1 MKSDVRKDRVTN
13 MEANAIQK
21 LWKYDGLI
29 YDMGILF
36 DDNSKPFLDILTES
50 SEHIEVS
57 IANLKEL
64 DSVIQFLE
72 KLDTDID
79 IEFHDICQFINLVKN
94 VFEVYIHRTGIFYDF
109 DNTELNMKL
118 EQLKPF
124 ATQTDVA
131 REAGIG
137 RSTVNDLARG
147 ITHHPRY
154 DTICKVYSAL
164 DRLEHY
170 KDDIYEQYYN

>member
-1 MKSDVRKDRVTN
+1 MAT
-13 MEANAIQK
+13 NAIQK
-21 LWKYDGLI
+21 LWKYYGLI
-29 YDMGILF
+29 YNMRILF

-50 SEHIEVS
+50 SKHIEVS
-57 IANLKEL
+57 IANLKGL

-79 IEFHDICQFINLVKN
+79 IEFHDICQFINLVDN
-94 VFEVYIHRTGIFYDF
+94 VFKVYASRQGLLMHF
-109 DNTELNMKL
+109 DNTKLNQRLKN
-118 EQLKPF
+118 LKPF
-124 ATQTDVA
+124 ATQADLA
-131 REAGIG
+131 REAGLG

-147 ITHHPRY
+147 ITHHPKY

-170 KDDIYEQYYN
+170 KEVIYEQYYN